1 MARPGNQVKFA
12 EMASS
17 DQQTLPGPQSGSM
30 VEYQK
35 FIESISSAFWRLI
48 GEIPTSSSSGYLGQ
62 RRLTHVEMIEIF
74 HAFTL
79 VDTDLASPKEDPSP
93 ASSWT
98 QSASWRSAQATNTTG
113 GRQTC
118 CSCSSSPT
126 TQPSIFTVTD
136 MDMMVFMDQWVRMDG
151 NTKFHMTF
159 VFNGKRNAMELVINQ
174 VAANQI
180 C

>member
-1 MARPGNQVKFA
+1 MEKYPPALPPDIWD
-12 EMASS
+12 S
-17 DQQTLPGPQSGSM
+17 DD
-30 VEYQK
+30 
-35 FIESISSAFWRLI
+35 
-48 GEIPTSSSSGYLGQ
+48 
-62 RRLTHVEMIEIF
+62 THVEVTVQSLIEIF

-126 TQPSIFTVTD
+126 TQTSIFTVTD

-159 VFNGKRNAMELVINQ
+159 VFNRKRNAMELVINQ